1 MCGGMCA
8 GECGGGQEILQ
19 WEGERW
25 KVFSYERSN
34 WNTRGRGRI
43 EERVGVRGDWEEE
56 CFLSV
61 SLCTI
66 ETQLQYSLH
75 VYAYTYTHAHTHT
88 HTQNF
93 QPQLLHKIKT
103 SSSRSTLWT
112 SWNLRPQ
119 ARKNT
124 GTYPVIPVCV
134 CLSAH
139 HEVYC
144 IALHFHRNFFSQYF
158 NKIFDPRYIV
168 YIYSGSKRVDGQNPR
183 PKLPIP
189 QETLSK

>member
-1 MCGGMCA
+1 MQGSVEVDRKVCSGRERGGRYFHMRGA
-8 GECGGGQEILQ
+8 IGIPGEEAELRRGWGLGGI
-19 WEGERW
+19 
-25 KVFSYERSN
+25 
-34 WNTRGRGRI
+34 GRR
-43 EERVGVRGDWEEE
+43 E

-158 NKIFDPRYIV
+158 NKFFDPRYIV
-168 YIYSGSKRVDGQNPR
+168 YI
-183 PKLPIP
+183 LWL
-189 QETLSK
+189 QESRWTKSQT